1 MKIGVVFPQAELGSD
16 VNAIKEYVL
25 NAEDMGY
32 THVFIA
38 DHVLGADPKYH
49 QSPGAS
55 STSRSI
61 SAEYTHESVVHEPF
75 TLMAYIAALTETL
88 ELTTGILILPQR
100 QTALVAKQAAEIDV
114 LSNGRMRLGIGVGW
128 NPVEF
133 QALGEDFHNR
143 GQRSEEQI
151 EVMRALWTHNVVDF
165 HGKWHNI
172 THAGI
177 NPRPIQRPIPIWI
190 GAGSGSTLVPN
201 DHILRRIARIADG
214 WFPMF
219 PPDKRAHFTTN
230 LIHQYAEEIGRNP
243 DTIGIEGRVRTA
255 NKTQKEWYQE
265 IKAWELSGASH
276 LAVETRKAGLKFPDQ
291 HIKVMRQF
299 KDTLHS

>member
-16 VNAIKEYVL
+16 VNAIREYVL
-25 NAEDMGY
+25 SAEDIGY
-32 THVFIA
+32 THIFIA

-49 QSPGAS
+49 LSPDAS
-55 STSRSI
+55 SMSRSL
-61 SAEYTHESVVHEPF
+61 SAEYSHESVVHEPF
-75 TLMAYIAALTETL
+75 TLMAYIAALTKTL

-114 LSNGRMRLGIGVGW
+114 LSGGRMRLGIGVGW

-133 QALGEDFHNR
+133 EALGENFHDR

-151 EVMRALWTHNVVDF
+151 EVMRSLWTNSVVDF

-177 NPRPIQRPIPIWI
+177 NPRPIQHSIPVWI
-190 GAGSGSTLVPN
+190 GAGSGPTLVPSN
-201 DHILRRIARIADG
+201 QILRRIARIADG

-219 PPDKRAHFTTN
+219 PPDGRAQFTTDR
-230 LIHQYAEEIGRNP
+230 IRQHAEEIGRNP
-243 DTIGIEGRVRTA
+243 DSIGMEGRVRTA
-255 NKTQKEWYQE
+255 NKTQREWSQE
-265 IKAWELSGASH
+265 IKAWELIGASH
-276 LAVETRKAGLKFPDQ
+276 LAVETRKAGLKFPNQ
-291 HIKVMRQF
+291 HIEVLRQF
-299 KDTLHS
+299 KETLHC